1 MVEEGLENFLALK
14 ERIRRANALA
24 AGAALLP
31 GDFALQ
37 GFQLFNEPGL
47 GLVLVFLTAFLGA
60 CHSKPSPA
68 DQILLNDTTNV
79 QA

>member
-1 MVEEGLENFLALK
+1 MVEEGLEKLLALK

-47 GLVLVFLTAFLGA
+47 GLSGVFDGVSWRLPFETLPGG
-60 CHSKPSPA
+60 SNSPE
-68 DQILLNDTTNV
+68 
-79 QA
+79 

>member
-1 MVEEGLENFLALK
+1 MVEEGFEKLLALK

-24 AGAALLP
+24 AGAARLP

-47 GLVLVFLTAFLGA
+47 GLDSGVFGGVSWRLPFETLPGG
-60 CHSKPSPA
+60 SNSPE
-68 DQILLNDTTNV
+68 
-79 QA
+79 

>member
-1 MVEEGLENFLALK
+1 MVEEALENFLALK

-37 GFQLFNEPGL
+37 GFQLFNVPCL
-47 GLVLVFLTAFLGA
+47 GLVLVFFDGVSWRL
-60 CHSKPSPA
+60 PSETLPGGS
-68 DQILLNDTTNV
+68 NPPE
-79 QA
+79 

>member
-1 MVEEGLENFLALK
+1 MVEEGLEKLLALK

-37 GFQLFNEPGL
+37 CFQLFNEPGL
-47 GLVLVFLTAFLGA
+47 GLVLVFLTAFLA
-60 CHSKPSPA
+60 PA
-68 DQILLNDTTNV
+68 VRNPLRRIKSS
-79 QA
+79 